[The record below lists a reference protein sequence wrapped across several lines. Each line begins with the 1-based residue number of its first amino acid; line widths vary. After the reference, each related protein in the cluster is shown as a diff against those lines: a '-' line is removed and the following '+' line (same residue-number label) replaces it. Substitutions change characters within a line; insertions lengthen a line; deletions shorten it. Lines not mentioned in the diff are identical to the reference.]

1 MTQDPY
7 GQQPGSGYVVR
18 GEVVPDD
25 EADVTQPAGP
35 MTHFQKV
42 ASALRGDK
50 TDPAMPVAWPDDQD
64 DPPSPDPNGTW
75 PGAGS
80 ETGPASVHDADE
92 ADAAQPED
100 VGAVRSPDGGRDYW
114 DEADEADRH
123 GAVRDDAVRDDAVRD
138 DAGRDD
144 AGRDNAVRDD
154 AGRDNAVRDDAGR
167 DDADRD
173 EADRDA
179 TAGSADAEGVPA
191 GHEGAPTAEADAA
204 IMQTRPDEQDPTMT
218 QPDLHAATAHPA
230 TDTAE
235 PGAAEAGAV
244 GPGAA
249 EPGVAEPGAAGPGA
263 AEPGA
268 VGPGVAGR
276 HAGAPAQEGL
286 RPGESDSG
294 LGDFS
299 DLTYGSLLPDAAEFK
314 AQWQQVQFQFVD
326 DPQGSVTEAADVIS
340 RVTAKLEAAIAERQ
354 RAIAERQ
361 RALRDRWSEGK
372 STDTESLRETL
383 LMYRTFLDQL
393 TGPKGG

>member
-50 TDPAMPVAWPDDQD
+50 TDPAVPVAWPADQD
-64 DPPSPDPNGTW
+64 GPPSPDPNGTW

-80 ETGPASVHDADE
+80 ETGPAPVHDADA

-123 GAVRDDAVRDDAVRD
+123 GTVRDDAVRDDAVRD
-138 DAGRDD
+138 GA
-144 AGRDNAVRDD
+144 
-154 AGRDNAVRDDAGR
+154 
-167 DDADRD
+167 
-173 EADRDA
+173 
-179 TAGSADAEGVPA
+179 AGSADAEGVPA
-191 GHEGAPTAEADAA
+191 GHEGAPTAEADAVT
-204 IMQTRPDEQDPTMT
+204 MQTRPDEQDPTMT

-230 TDTAE
+230 TDTVE
-235 PGAAEAGAV
+235 
-244 GPGAA
+244 PGAA
-249 EPGVAEPGAAGPGA
+249 EPGAVEAGLAEPEEVGPGAVEPGAVEPGA

-268 VGPGVAGR
+268 VGR
-276 HAGAPAQEGL
+276 HAGVPAQEGL

-314 AQWQQVQFQFVD
+314 SQWQQVQFRFVD

-361 RALRDRWSEGK
+361 RALRNRWSEGK

>member
-1 MTQDPY
+1 MTQDPH

-50 TDPAMPVAWPDDQD
+50 TDPAVPVAWPADQD
-64 DPPSPDPNGTW
+64 GPPSPDPNGTW
-75 PGAGS
+75 PSAGS
-80 ETGPASVHDADE
+80 ETGPASVHDAGE

-123 GAVRDDAVRDDAVRD
+123 GAVRDDAVRDDGADRDGAVRD
-138 DAGRDD
+138 GA
-144 AGRDNAVRDD
+144 
-154 AGRDNAVRDDAGR
+154 
-167 DDADRD
+167 
-173 EADRDA
+173 
-179 TAGSADAEGVPA
+179 AGSADAEGVPA
-191 GHEGAPTAEADAA
+191 GHEGTPTAEADAVT
-204 IMQTRPDEQDPTMT
+204 MQTRPDEQDPTMT

-235 PGAAEAGAV
+235 PGAAE
-244 GPGAA
+244 
-249 EPGVAEPGAAGPGA
+249 
-263 AEPGA
+263 PGA
-268 VGPGVAGR
+268 VGR
-276 HAGAPAQEGL
+276 HAGVPAQEGL

-314 AQWQQVQFQFVD
+314 SQWQQVQFRFVD

-361 RALRDRWSEGK
+361 RTLRDRWSEGK